1 MRIAASLHRYPRL
14 RRRTASDGLRPHV
27 RSFARRHPARKPR
40 RRRVHP
46 QTPPKNG
53 PPGPPN
59 PRVFLICKLMG
70 SFRETGSAPR
80 GSGGS
85 GGGIREERVPSSR
98 IPNPEGEKAR
108 SGTRTTCSAFMDG
121 LSWTDAKPIPERDDH
136 RVDFRATRPVPPRG
150 RDLCYFWFEAA
161 PRALAITLGSSPTS
175 SRSALRRRPEG
186 SGS

>member
-1 MRIAASLHRYPRL
+1 MKRRILGRERCGKTAGLTLHDLPDGIGGRAGT
-14 RRRTASDGLRPHV
+14 RRA
-27 RSFARRHPARKPR
+27 F
-40 RRRVHP
+40 
-46 QTPPKNG
+46 
-53 PPGPPN
+53 PGPQN
-59 PRVFLICKLMG
+59 PGVFLLGKLPG
-70 SFRETGSAPR
+70 SLPGWTPRTR

-85 GGGIREERVPSSR
+85 GDEIREERTPSSR